1 MVLVIGGALNL
12 VTKELSSLGI
22 SLDSAIYH
30 QYQHQAQPEPTSAM
44 PEKAAENPFLQGPVL
59 SNYQPPPPTSNPT
72 HAPADYLF
80 QSQGGADSF
89 GPDPMAMEA
98 RGFEAMS
105 SLEPLSAWV
114 GTIPEY
120 DQLDPS

>member
-1 MVLVIGGALNL
+1 LNL

-22 SLDSAIYH
+22 SLDSATYH
-30 QYQHQAQPEPTSAM
+30 QHQHQAPPEPTSAM
-44 PEKAAENPFLQGPVL
+44 PEKAPENPFLPGPVL
-59 SNYQPPPPTSNPT
+59 SNYQPPPPISPPT
-72 HAPADYLF
+72 RAPADYLF